1 MEPFTCPRCKMILIL
16 PDHYAGTSFTCP
28 NCKNEIQ
35 VPGSPDGQAS
45 NEETEEADAVI
56 SAARHQR
63 CPGSLR
69 TVLLA
74 ATSSGDSRL
83 A

>member
-1 MEPFTCPRCKMILIL
+1 MEPFACPRCKMILIL
-16 PDHYAGTSFTCP
+16 PDHYAGTSFPCP
-28 NCKNEIQ
+28 NCKNDIQ
-35 VPGSPDGQAS
+35 VPGTPDEKPQSEGL
-45 NEETEEADAVI
+45 EEGDAAP
-56 SAARHQR
+56 SEPRNQR

-74 ATSSGDSRL
+74 ATSSGASWW